1 MRLLVFGDL
10 HLKPSGTGIDYDQL
24 TLPPETDAI
33 VTVGDV
39 IHRTDPESLAVGQAF
54 FDHLTSLGPPVIS
67 VPGNH
72 DPVRYHEHLIGDT
85 RDVVNAHEGVVN
97 AETFD
102 GFGIDGRLDGHGFVG
117 WGCETFDQTSE
128 LRATDVPAMDLRRD
142 DRGVGRHAADRA
154 ATRLE
159 NAVLGHVSNDVGC
172 TELLSTLEVEQ
183 EDRAEF
189 LEKLD
194 RARTVYETLSDLLH
208 RAPSP
213 SIVLTHVPP
222 YNTSVDRHHSIGTRE
237 ADLDML
243 HCGSLGLKLALRVH
257 QPLVALSGHSHSGEY
272 EPGDGPGGRPHVF
285 NLGYQGVASVTV
297 DGTTGGFGFERFS
310 G

>member
-1 MRLLVFGDL
+1 MRLLAFGDL

-24 TLPPETDAI
+24 TLPPETDAV

-39 IHRTDPESLAVGQAF
+39 VHRTDPESLAVGQAF
-54 FDHLTSLGPPVIS
+54 FDHLESLGTPVIS

-72 DPVRYHEHLIGDT
+72 DPERYHERLIGD
-85 RDVVNAHEGVVN
+85 RRGVVNAHGRVVSAEAFEGS
-97 AETFD
+97 EF
-102 GFGIDGRLDGHGFVG
+102 DGRLGGHGFVG
-117 WGCETFDQTSE
+117 WGCETFDQTLE
-128 LRATDVPAMDLRRD
+128 LRATDVPSLGLRRD

-159 NAVLGHVSNDVGC
+159 DAVLGYVRNDVEC
-172 TELLSTLEVEQ
+172 TELLASLDIGQ
-183 EDRAEF
+183 EYRAEC

-194 RARTVYETLSDLLH
+194 RTRTVYETLSDLLH

-222 YNTSVDRHHSIGTRE
+222 YNTGVDRHHSVGTGE
-237 ADLDML
+237 TAPDML

-257 QPLVALSGHSHSGEY
+257 EPLVALNGHSHGGEY

-285 NLGYQGVASVTV
+285 NLGYQGVATVTV
-297 DGTTGGFGFERFS
+297 DGTAGGFGFERFS